1 MNEGEYLELVNDL
14 KDQYNDM
21 KETLNK
27 EIAYYKEKLAYI
39 EELLQLRQSSMFNA
53 PQFDSTRPM
62 ARSADYVHTAPSL
75 RLYNCRR
82 CAKMHPVEYVCDL

>member
-14 KDQYNDM
+14 KDQYNEM

-62 ARSADYVHTAPSL
+62 ARSADYVHTVPSL